1 MRKIMSEE
9 KKFKF
14 FREKSENIAPVD
26 DDSYYPGRLY
36 VGPFSKK
43 SENLSVGMEIEHA
56 DSDSSLGDESVHYYK
71 KGESK
76 LFTQIR
82 SDLPRFFVD
91 PRVQVRMTPNMGKGV
106 FALEDIPKNTLIES
120 APVILVH
127 KDTFSNLNSFNGGTH
142 KFSEYP
148 FGWGRDGLCAFA
160 LGYGGIYNHKV
171 NCNLAWRPNYDY
183 ESMQYTTTRDIM
195 AGEEIFIRYVP
206 LYRLSDLWF
215 EDEESE
221 KYAKAY
227 EKAMREDP
235 GTLKTWK
242 LFQPGS
248 KLPKID

>member
-1 MRKIMSEE
+1 MSET

-14 FREKSENIAPVD
+14 FREKSDVTVTVS
-26 DDSYYPGRLY
+26 DDSYFPERSYI
-36 VGPFSKK
+36 GPYSKR
-43 SENLSVGMEIEHA
+43 SAVTSVGMEVDNE
-56 DSDSSLGDESVHYYK
+56 DSSSDKLETVNFFR
-71 KGESK
+71 KGETK
-76 LFTQIR
+76 LFTQVR
-82 SDLPRFFVD
+82 SDLPQFFVD
-91 PRVQVRMTPNMGKGV
+91 PRVQVRMTPSMGKGV
-106 FALEDIPKNTLIES
+106 FATEDIAKNTLIES

-127 KDTFSNLNSFNGGTH
+127 KDTFSTLNNFNGGVH

-183 ESMQYTTTRDIM
+183 ESMQYTTTRDIV
-195 AGEEIFIRYVP
+195 AGEELFIRYVP
-206 LYRLSDLWF
+206 LYKLADLWF

-235 GTLKTWK
+235 GTIKSWK